1 MSKAVDLLR
10 ETKSPIA
17 IELACTLGEWW
28 FNSKEYEKT
37 IECMNECVQEH
48 LVDGNDS
55 GAAND
60 LHLIGCAYRELKNYE
75 KSLEAFKESRAL
87 FKKLKEVINVA
98 RCDQKI
104 AHCLTELGDAE
115 GALISAQK
123 SLDVFVTAHDH
134 RRETYSSFELGKAQI
149 ASGQFEEAL
158 MTLENVLENVTE
170 SEFKDFEFII
180 DIERK
185 IAITLRKLDRDIEA
199 DKKIEERVIELQ
211 KTVNIKGFRPGKAPV
226 DLLKKQFAQAL
237 YGEVLEKILQDNT
250 YQALNDN
257 KIKPASQPKIEI
269 KSSGEDKDLEY
280 TISVEKTPDIKKIEL
295 EKITLTDY
303 KLKIEKKDLDD
314 RINLLAEGQKKYVN
328 KNEGETSIKGDLV
341 VFDFEA
347 TVNGKAFEG
356 NKGQKVQIILG
367 KELFIKGFDE
377 QLLTCKS
384 GDKKD
389 VKINLPENYPNKD
402 LANKTAVFN
411 CKILEVKK
419 SESVVIDDQFAKNL
433 GAKDLSDLKILL
445 EKQLSK
451 EQSSITE
458 TIVRKEILDYL
469 DENCKFDLPED
480 LVKNEQEIVK
490 HSFIHE
496 KAHKDEPHDD
506 HKHGHDHSDI
516 KLTKEEEEDIL
527 DISKR
532 RVKLALVLNQIGEDY
547 KIQVT
552 TQELQQELQ
561 KQMSMYPGQEKQIR
575 DYYQKNPSEITRLRG
590 PIYEDKIVE
599 LVKSK
604 AKVTVKE
611 VNKKELEELVKDLS
625 SNLKSKSSAKLAKS
639 GDDKLKKDT
648 KSEDKSKST
657 KKISK
662 K

>member
-1 MSKAVDLLR
+1 MKVTVSESKGL
-10 ETKSPIA
+10 
-17 IELACTLGEWW
+17 
-28 FNSKEYEKT
+28 KT
-37 IECMNECVQEH
+37 N
-48 LVDGNDS
+48 L
-55 GAAND
+55 
-60 LHLIGCAYRELKNYE
+60 
-75 KSLEAFKESRAL
+75 
-87 FKKLKEVINVA
+87 
-98 RCDQKI
+98 
-104 AHCLTELGDAE
+104 
-115 GALISAQK
+115 
-123 SLDVFVTAHDH
+123 
-134 RRETYSSFELGKAQI
+134 
-149 ASGQFEEAL
+149 
-158 MTLENVLENVTE
+158 NVLVKKQE
-170 SEFKDFEFII
+170 I
-180 DIERK
+180 
-185 IAITLRKLDRDIEA
+185 

-295 EKITLTDY
+295 EKIALTDY

-328 KNEGETSIKGDLV
+328 KNEGEKSIKGDLV

-480 LVKNEQEIVK
+480 LVKNEKEIVK

-625 SNLKSKSSAKLAKS
+625 SNLKSKSSAKSAKS
-639 GDDKLKKDT
+639 VDAKSKKDT

>member
-1 MSKAVDLLR
+1 MKVTVS
-10 ETKSPIA
+10 ETKG
-17 IELACTLGEWW
+17 L
-28 FNSKEYEKT
+28 KT
-37 IECMNECVQEH
+37 N
-48 LVDGNDS
+48 L
-55 GAAND
+55 
-60 LHLIGCAYRELKNYE
+60 
-75 KSLEAFKESRAL
+75 
-87 FKKLKEVINVA
+87 
-98 RCDQKI
+98 
-104 AHCLTELGDAE
+104 
-115 GALISAQK
+115 
-123 SLDVFVTAHDH
+123 
-134 RRETYSSFELGKAQI
+134 
-149 ASGQFEEAL
+149 
-158 MTLENVLENVTE
+158 NVLVKKQE
-170 SEFKDFEFII
+170 I
-180 DIERK
+180 
-185 IAITLRKLDRDIEA
+185 
-199 DKKIEERVIELQ
+199 DKKIEERVVELQ
-211 KTVNIKGFRPGKAPV
+211 KTVNIKGFRPGKAPIN
-226 DLLKKQFAQAL
+226 LLKKQFAQAL

-295 EKITLTDY
+295 EKINLTDY
-303 KLKIEKKDLDD
+303 KLKIEKKDLEE
-314 RINLLAEGQKKYVN
+314 RINLLAEGQKKYIN
-328 KNEGETSIKGDLV
+328 KNEGEKSIKGDLV

-347 TVNGKAFEG
+347 TVNGKAFDG
-356 NKGQKVQIILG
+356 NKGEKVQIILG

-377 QLLTCKS
+377 QILGCKANE
-384 GDKKD
+384 KVN
-389 VKINLPENYPNKD
+389 VKINLPENYPNKE
-402 LANKTAVFN
+402 LANKTAIFN
-411 CKILEVKK
+411 CKILDVKK

-496 KAHKDEPHDD
+496 KAHKDQPHDD
-506 HKHGHDHSDI
+506 HKHGHDHSNI

-527 DISKR
+527 DISRR

-604 AKVTVKE
+604 AKVIVKE

-625 SNLKSKSSAKLAKS
+625 SNLKSKSSTKSAKISNDKS
-639 GDDKLKKDT
+639 KKDT
-648 KSEDKSKST
+648 KSEDKSKSI

>member
-1 MSKAVDLLR
+1 MLYMKVTVSESK
-10 ETKSPIA
+10 
-17 IELACTLGEWW
+17 G
-28 FNSKEYEKT
+28 
-37 IECMNECVQEH
+37 
-48 LVDGNDS
+48 
-55 GAAND
+55 
-60 LHLIGCAYRELKNYE
+60 LK
-75 KSLEAFKESRAL
+75 
-87 FKKLKEVINVA
+87 IN
-98 RCDQKI
+98 
-104 AHCLTELGDAE
+104 L
-115 GALISAQK
+115 
-123 SLDVFVTAHDH
+123 
-134 RRETYSSFELGKAQI
+134 
-149 ASGQFEEAL
+149 
-158 MTLENVLENVTE
+158 NVLVKKQE
-170 SEFKDFEFII
+170 I
-180 DIERK
+180 
-185 IAITLRKLDRDIEA
+185 
-199 DKKIEERVIELQ
+199 DKKIEERTVELQ
-211 KTVNIKGFRPGKAPV
+211 KTVSIKGFRPGKAPI
-226 DLLKKQFAQAL
+226 DLLKKQFGQAL
-237 YGEVLEKILQDNT
+237 YGEVVEKILQDNT
-250 YQALNDN
+250 FQALNDN
-257 KIKPASQPKIEI
+257 KIKPAGQPKIEI

-280 TISVEKTPDIKKIEL
+280 TISVEKTPEIKKIEL
-295 EKITLTDY
+295 EKIALTNY

-328 KNEGETSIKGDLV
+328 KKEGETSVKGDLV

-377 QLLTCKS
+377 QLLVCKA
-384 GDKKD
+384 GDKVN
-389 VKINLPENYPNKD
+389 VKINLPENYPNKE
-402 LANKTAVFN
+402 LANKTAIFN
-411 CKILEVKK
+411 CKIIEVKK

-433 GAKDLSDLKILL
+433 GAKDLNDLKTLL
-445 EKQLSK
+445 EKQLSR

-469 DENCKFDLPED
+469 DKNCKFDLPED
-480 LVKNEQEIVK
+480 MVKNEQEIVR

-516 KLTKEEEEDIL
+516 KLTKEEENDVL
-527 DISKR
+527 DISTR

-547 KIQVT
+547 KVQVT

-604 AKVTVKE
+604 AKITVKE
-611 VNKKELEELVKDLS
+611 VNKKELEELVKELS
-625 SNLKSKSSAKLAKS
+625 SDLKSKSSKS
-639 GDDKLKKDT
+639 SDDKSKKET
-648 KSEDKSKST
+648 KSEDKSKSS

>member
-1 MSKAVDLLR
+1 MKITSLL
-10 ETKSPIA
+10 SIVIFSVLA
-17 IELACTLGEWW
+17 IC
-28 FNSKEYEKT
+28 
-37 IECMNECVQEH
+37 
-48 LVDGNDS
+48 GN
-55 GAAND
+55 
-60 LHLIGCAYRELKNYE
+60 
-75 KSLEAFKESRAL
+75 
-87 FKKLKEVINVA
+87 V
-98 RCDQKI
+98 
-104 AHCLTELGDAE
+104 
-115 GALISAQK
+115 
-123 SLDVFVTAHDH
+123 
-134 RRETYSSFELGKAQI
+134 
-149 ASGQFEEAL
+149 
-158 MTLENVLENVTE
+158 
-170 SEFKDFEFII
+170 
-180 DIERK
+180 
-185 IAITLRKLDRDIEA
+185 
-199 DKKIEERVIELQ
+199 
-211 KTVNIKGFRPGKAPV
+211 
-226 DLLKKQFAQAL
+226 FAQSEKCATMQ
-237 YGEVLEKILQDNT
+237 VLEKRIQSDPGTLLRMQQTETVSQAWISENKNILKHKN
-250 YQALNDN
+250 
-257 KIKPASQPKIEI
+257 QPK
-269 KSSGEDKDLEY
+269 SGALVTIPVVVHVLYNDATENVSYEQIMSQIDGLNEDFRLLNSD
-280 TISVEKTPDIKKIEL
+280 S
-295 EKITLTDY
+295 
-303 KLKIEKKDLDD
+303 LDD

-625 SNLKSKSSAKLAKS
+625 SNLKSKSSAKSAKS
-639 GDDKLKKDT
+639 VDAKSKKDT

>member
-1 MSKAVDLLR
+1 MLHMKVTVSESK
-10 ETKSPIA
+10 
-17 IELACTLGEWW
+17 G
-28 FNSKEYEKT
+28 
-37 IECMNECVQEH
+37 
-48 LVDGNDS
+48 
-55 GAAND
+55 
-60 LHLIGCAYRELKNYE
+60 LK
-75 KSLEAFKESRAL
+75 
-87 FKKLKEVINVA
+87 IN
-98 RCDQKI
+98 
-104 AHCLTELGDAE
+104 L
-115 GALISAQK
+115 
-123 SLDVFVTAHDH
+123 
-134 RRETYSSFELGKAQI
+134 
-149 ASGQFEEAL
+149 
-158 MTLENVLENVTE
+158 NVLVKKQE
-170 SEFKDFEFII
+170 I
-180 DIERK
+180 
-185 IAITLRKLDRDIEA
+185 
-199 DKKIEERVIELQ
+199 DKKIEERTVELQ
-211 KTVNIKGFRPGKAPV
+211 KTVSIKGFRPGKAPI
-226 DLLKKQFAQAL
+226 DLLKKQFGQAL
-237 YGEVLEKILQDNT
+237 YGEVVEKILQDNT
-250 YQALNDN
+250 FQALNDN
-257 KIKPASQPKIEI
+257 KIKPAGQPKIEI

-280 TISVEKTPDIKKIEL
+280 TISVEKSPEIKKIEL
-295 EKITLTDY
+295 DKIALTDY

-314 RINLLAEGQKKYVN
+314 RINLLAEGQKKYIN
-328 KNEGETSIKGDLV
+328 KNKDETSIKGDLV

-356 NKGQKVQIILG
+356 NKGEKVQIILG

-377 QLLTCKS
+377 QLLVCKA
-384 GDKKD
+384 GEKVN
-389 VKINLPENYPNKD
+389 VKINLPENYPNKE
-402 LANKTAVFN
+402 LANKTAIFN

-433 GAKDLSDLKILL
+433 GAKDLNDLKILL

-469 DENCKFDLPED
+469 DENCKFELPED

-516 KLTKEEEEDIL
+516 KLTKEEEDDIL

-625 SNLKSKSSAKLAKS
+625 SNLKSKSSAKSAKS
-639 GDDKLKKDT
+639 GDDKSKKDT

>member
-1 MSKAVDLLR
+1 
-10 ETKSPIA
+10 
-17 IELACTLGEWW
+17 
-28 FNSKEYEKT
+28 
-37 IECMNECVQEH
+37 
-48 LVDGNDS
+48 
-55 GAAND
+55 
-60 LHLIGCAYRELKNYE
+60 
-75 KSLEAFKESRAL
+75 
-87 FKKLKEVINVA
+87 
-98 RCDQKI
+98 
-104 AHCLTELGDAE
+104 
-115 GALISAQK
+115 
-123 SLDVFVTAHDH
+123 
-134 RRETYSSFELGKAQI
+134 
-149 ASGQFEEAL
+149 
-158 MTLENVLENVTE
+158 
-170 SEFKDFEFII
+170 
-180 DIERK
+180 
-185 IAITLRKLDRDIEA
+185 
-199 DKKIEERVIELQ
+199 
-211 KTVNIKGFRPGKAPV
+211 
-226 DLLKKQFAQAL
+226 
-237 YGEVLEKILQDNT
+237 LEKILQDNT

-389 VKINLPENYPNKD
+389 V
-402 LANKTAVFN
+402 
-411 CKILEVKK
+411 
-419 SESVVIDDQFAKNL
+419 VVIDDQFAKNL

-625 SNLKSKSSAKLAKS
+625 SNLKSKSSAKSAKS
-639 GDDKLKKDT
+639 VDDKSKKDT

>member
-1 MSKAVDLLR
+1 MKVTVSESKGL
-10 ETKSPIA
+10 
-17 IELACTLGEWW
+17 
-28 FNSKEYEKT
+28 KT
-37 IECMNECVQEH
+37 N
-48 LVDGNDS
+48 L
-55 GAAND
+55 
-60 LHLIGCAYRELKNYE
+60 
-75 KSLEAFKESRAL
+75 
-87 FKKLKEVINVA
+87 
-98 RCDQKI
+98 
-104 AHCLTELGDAE
+104 
-115 GALISAQK
+115 
-123 SLDVFVTAHDH
+123 
-134 RRETYSSFELGKAQI
+134 
-149 ASGQFEEAL
+149 
-158 MTLENVLENVTE
+158 NVLVKKQE
-170 SEFKDFEFII
+170 I
-180 DIERK
+180 
-185 IAITLRKLDRDIEA
+185 

-211 KTVNIKGFRPGKAPV
+211 KTINIKGFRPGKAPV

-250 YQALNDN
+250 YQALNEN

-280 TISVEKTPDIKKIEL
+280 TISVEKTPEIKKIEL

-303 KLKIEKKDLDD
+303 KLKIEKKDLEE

-328 KNEGETSIKGDLV
+328 KKEGE
-341 VFDFEA
+341 
-347 TVNGKAFEG
+347 EG

-389 VKINLPENYPNKD
+389 VKINLPENYPNKE
-402 LANKTAVFN
+402 LANKTAIFN

-433 GAKDLSDLKILL
+433 GAKDLNDLKILL

-480 LVKNEQEIVK
+480 LIKNEQEIVK

-639 GDDKLKKDT
+639 GGDKLKKDT

>member
-1 MSKAVDLLR
+1 MKVTVS
-10 ETKSPIA
+10 ETKG
-17 IELACTLGEWW
+17 L
-28 FNSKEYEKT
+28 KT
-37 IECMNECVQEH
+37 N
-48 LVDGNDS
+48 L
-55 GAAND
+55 
-60 LHLIGCAYRELKNYE
+60 
-75 KSLEAFKESRAL
+75 
-87 FKKLKEVINVA
+87 
-98 RCDQKI
+98 
-104 AHCLTELGDAE
+104 
-115 GALISAQK
+115 
-123 SLDVFVTAHDH
+123 
-134 RRETYSSFELGKAQI
+134 
-149 ASGQFEEAL
+149 
-158 MTLENVLENVTE
+158 NVLVKKQE
-170 SEFKDFEFII
+170 I
-180 DIERK
+180 
-185 IAITLRKLDRDIEA
+185 
-199 DKKIEERVIELQ
+199 DKKIEERVVELQ
-211 KTVNIKGFRPGKAPV
+211 KTVNIKGFRPGKAPIN
-226 DLLKKQFAQAL
+226 LLKKQFAQAL

-295 EKITLTDY
+295 EKINLTDY
-303 KLKIEKKDLDD
+303 KLKIEKKDLEE
-314 RINLLAEGQKKYVN
+314 RINLLAEGQKKYIN
-328 KNEGETSIKGDLV
+328 KNEGEKSIKGDLV

-347 TVNGKAFEG
+347 TVNGKAFDG
-356 NKGQKVQIILG
+356 NKGEKVQIILG

-377 QLLTCKS
+377 QILGCKANE
-384 GDKKD
+384 KVN
-389 VKINLPENYPNKD
+389 VKINLPENYPNKE
-402 LANKTAVFN
+402 LANKTAIFN
-411 CKILEVKK
+411 CKILDVKK

-506 HKHGHDHSDI
+506 HKHGHDHSNI

-527 DISKR
+527 DISRR

-561 KQMSMYPGQEKQIR
+561 KQISMYPGQEKQIR

-604 AKVTVKE
+604 AKVIVKE

-625 SNLKSKSSAKLAKS
+625 SNLKSKSSTKSAKISNDKS
-639 GDDKLKKDT
+639 KKDT
-648 KSEDKSKST
+648 KLEDKSKSI

>member
-1 MSKAVDLLR
+1 MLNMKVTVSESK
-10 ETKSPIA
+10 
-17 IELACTLGEWW
+17 G
-28 FNSKEYEKT
+28 
-37 IECMNECVQEH
+37 
-48 LVDGNDS
+48 
-55 GAAND
+55 
-60 LHLIGCAYRELKNYE
+60 LK
-75 KSLEAFKESRAL
+75 
-87 FKKLKEVINVA
+87 IN
-98 RCDQKI
+98 
-104 AHCLTELGDAE
+104 L
-115 GALISAQK
+115 
-123 SLDVFVTAHDH
+123 
-134 RRETYSSFELGKAQI
+134 
-149 ASGQFEEAL
+149 
-158 MTLENVLENVTE
+158 NVLVKKQE
-170 SEFKDFEFII
+170 I
-180 DIERK
+180 
-185 IAITLRKLDRDIEA
+185 
-199 DKKIEERVIELQ
+199 DKKIEERTVELQ
-211 KTVNIKGFRPGKAPV
+211 KTVSIKGFRPGKAPI
-226 DLLKKQFAQAL
+226 DLLKKQFGQAL
-237 YGEVLEKILQDNT
+237 YGEVVEKILQDNT
-250 YQALNDN
+250 SQALNDN
-257 KIKPASQPKIEI
+257 KIKPAGQPKIEI

-280 TISVEKTPDIKKIEL
+280 TISVEKSPEIKKIEL

-328 KNEGETSIKGDLV
+328 KKEGETSVKGDLV

-356 NKGQKVQIILG
+356 NKGEKVQIILG

-377 QLLTCKS
+377 QLLVCKA
-384 GDKKD
+384 GDKVN
-389 VKINLPENYPNKD
+389 VKINLPENYPNKE
-402 LANKTAVFN
+402 LANKTAIFN
-411 CKILEVKK
+411 CKIIEVKK

-433 GAKDLSDLKILL
+433 GAKDLNDLKTLL
-445 EKQLSK
+445 EKQLSR

-469 DENCKFDLPED
+469 DKNCKFDLPED
-480 LVKNEQEIVK
+480 MVKNEQEIVR

-516 KLTKEEEEDIL
+516 KLTKEEENDVL
-527 DISKR
+527 DISTR

-547 KIQVT
+547 KVQVT

-604 AKVTVKE
+604 AKITVKE
-611 VNKKELEELVKDLS
+611 VNKKELEELVKELS
-625 SNLKSKSSAKLAKS
+625 SDLKSKSSKS
-639 GDDKLKKDT
+639 NDDKSKKET
-648 KSEDKSKST
+648 KSEDKSKSS

>member
-1 MSKAVDLLR
+1 MLHMKVTVSESK
-10 ETKSPIA
+10 
-17 IELACTLGEWW
+17 G
-28 FNSKEYEKT
+28 
-37 IECMNECVQEH
+37 
-48 LVDGNDS
+48 
-55 GAAND
+55 
-60 LHLIGCAYRELKNYE
+60 LK
-75 KSLEAFKESRAL
+75 
-87 FKKLKEVINVA
+87 IN
-98 RCDQKI
+98 
-104 AHCLTELGDAE
+104 L
-115 GALISAQK
+115 
-123 SLDVFVTAHDH
+123 
-134 RRETYSSFELGKAQI
+134 
-149 ASGQFEEAL
+149 
-158 MTLENVLENVTE
+158 NVLVKKQE
-170 SEFKDFEFII
+170 I
-180 DIERK
+180 
-185 IAITLRKLDRDIEA
+185 
-199 DKKIEERVIELQ
+199 DKKIEERTVELQ
-211 KTVNIKGFRPGKAPV
+211 KTVSLKGFRPGKAPI
-226 DLLKKQFAQAL
+226 DLLKKQFGQAL
-237 YGEVLEKILQDNT
+237 YGEVVEKILQDNT
-250 YQALNDN
+250 FQALNDN
-257 KIKPASQPKIEI
+257 KIKPAGQPKIEI

-280 TISVEKTPDIKKIEL
+280 TISVEKSPEIKKIEL
-295 EKITLTDY
+295 DKIALTDY

-328 KNEGETSIKGDLV
+328 KKESETSVKGDLV

-356 NKGQKVQIILG
+356 NKGEKVQIILG

-377 QLLTCKS
+377 QLLVCKA
-384 GDKKD
+384 GDKVN
-389 VKINLPENYPNKD
+389 VKINLPENYPNKE
-402 LANKTAVFN
+402 LANKTAIFN
-411 CKILEVKK
+411 CKIIEVKK

-433 GAKDLSDLKILL
+433 GAKDLNDLKTLL
-445 EKQLSK
+445 EKQLSR

-469 DENCKFDLPED
+469 DKNCKFDLPED
-480 LVKNEQEIVK
+480 MVKNEQEIVR

-516 KLTKEEEEDIL
+516 KLTKEEENDVL
-527 DISKR
+527 DISTR

-547 KIQVT
+547 KVQVT

-604 AKVTVKE
+604 AKITVKE

-625 SNLKSKSSAKLAKS
+625 SDLKSKSSKS
-639 GDDKLKKDT
+639 SDDNSKKET
-648 KSEDKSKST
+648 KSEDKSKSS

>member
-1 MSKAVDLLR
+1 MKVTVSESKGL
-10 ETKSPIA
+10 
-17 IELACTLGEWW
+17 
-28 FNSKEYEKT
+28 KT
-37 IECMNECVQEH
+37 N
-48 LVDGNDS
+48 L
-55 GAAND
+55 
-60 LHLIGCAYRELKNYE
+60 
-75 KSLEAFKESRAL
+75 
-87 FKKLKEVINVA
+87 
-98 RCDQKI
+98 
-104 AHCLTELGDAE
+104 
-115 GALISAQK
+115 
-123 SLDVFVTAHDH
+123 
-134 RRETYSSFELGKAQI
+134 
-149 ASGQFEEAL
+149 
-158 MTLENVLENVTE
+158 NVLVKKQE
-170 SEFKDFEFII
+170 I
-180 DIERK
+180 
-185 IAITLRKLDRDIEA
+185 

-226 DLLKKQFAQAL
+226 NLLKKQFAQAL

-250 YQALNDN
+250 YQALTDN

-295 EKITLTDY
+295 DKITLTDY
-303 KLKIEKKDLDD
+303 KIKIEKKDLDD

-328 KNEGETSIKGDLV
+328 KKESENSAKGDLV

-347 TVNGKAFEG
+347 TVNGKSFEG
-356 NKGQKVQIILG
+356 NKGEKIQIILG
-367 KELFIKGFDE
+367 KELFIKGFDD
-377 QLLTCKS
+377 QLLACKA

-389 VKINLPENYPNKD
+389 VKIKLPENYPNKD
-402 LANKTAVFN
+402 LANKTALFN

-433 GAKDLSDLKILL
+433 GAKDLNDLKILL

-469 DENCKFDLPED
+469 DENYKFDLPED

-516 KLTKEEEEDIL
+516 KLTKEEEDDIL
-527 DISKR
+527 DISRR

-561 KQMSMYPGQEKQIR
+561 KQMSMYPGQEKQIS
-575 DYYQKNPSEITRLRG
+575 DYYKKILLKLQDLEDRYMKIKLLNLLSRKQRL
-590 PIYEDKIVE
+590 
-599 LVKSK
+599 L
-604 AKVTVKE
+604 
-611 VNKKELEELVKDLS
+611 
-625 SNLKSKSSAKLAKS
+625 
-639 GDDKLKKDT
+639 LKKLI
-648 KSEDKSKST
+648 
-657 KKISK
+657 KKN
-662 K
+662 

>member
-1 MSKAVDLLR
+1 MKVTVS
-10 ETKSPIA
+10 ETKG
-17 IELACTLGEWW
+17 L
-28 FNSKEYEKT
+28 KT
-37 IECMNECVQEH
+37 N
-48 LVDGNDS
+48 L
-55 GAAND
+55 
-60 LHLIGCAYRELKNYE
+60 
-75 KSLEAFKESRAL
+75 
-87 FKKLKEVINVA
+87 
-98 RCDQKI
+98 
-104 AHCLTELGDAE
+104 
-115 GALISAQK
+115 
-123 SLDVFVTAHDH
+123 
-134 RRETYSSFELGKAQI
+134 
-149 ASGQFEEAL
+149 
-158 MTLENVLENVTE
+158 NVLVKKQE
-170 SEFKDFEFII
+170 I
-180 DIERK
+180 
-185 IAITLRKLDRDIEA
+185 
-199 DKKIEERVIELQ
+199 DKKIEERVVELQ
-211 KTVNIKGFRPGKAPV
+211 KTVNIKGFRPGKAPIN
-226 DLLKKQFAQAL
+226 LLKKQFAQAL

-295 EKITLTDY
+295 EKINLTDY
-303 KLKIEKKDLDD
+303 KLKIEKKDLEE
-314 RINLLAEGQKKYVN
+314 RINLLAEGQKKYIN
-328 KNEGETSIKGDLV
+328 KNEGEKSIKGDLV

-347 TVNGKAFEG
+347 TVNGKAFDG
-356 NKGQKVQIILG
+356 NKGEKVQIILG

-377 QLLTCKS
+377 QILGCKANE
-384 GDKKD
+384 KVN
-389 VKINLPENYPNKD
+389 VKINLPENYPNKE
-402 LANKTAVFN
+402 LANKTAIFN
-411 CKILEVKK
+411 CKILDVKK

-506 HKHGHDHSDI
+506 HKHGHDHSNI

-527 DISKR
+527 DISRR

-604 AKVTVKE
+604 AKVIVKE

-625 SNLKSKSSAKLAKS
+625 SNLKSKSSTKSAKISNDKS
-639 GDDKLKKDT
+639 KKDT
-648 KSEDKSKST
+648 KLEDKSKPI

>member
-1 MSKAVDLLR
+1 MKVTVS
-10 ETKSPIA
+10 ETKG
-17 IELACTLGEWW
+17 L
-28 FNSKEYEKT
+28 KT
-37 IECMNECVQEH
+37 N
-48 LVDGNDS
+48 L
-55 GAAND
+55 
-60 LHLIGCAYRELKNYE
+60 
-75 KSLEAFKESRAL
+75 
-87 FKKLKEVINVA
+87 
-98 RCDQKI
+98 
-104 AHCLTELGDAE
+104 
-115 GALISAQK
+115 
-123 SLDVFVTAHDH
+123 
-134 RRETYSSFELGKAQI
+134 
-149 ASGQFEEAL
+149 
-158 MTLENVLENVTE
+158 NVLVKKQE
-170 SEFKDFEFII
+170 I
-180 DIERK
+180 
-185 IAITLRKLDRDIEA
+185 
-199 DKKIEERVIELQ
+199 DKKIEERVVELQ
-211 KTVNIKGFRPGKAPV
+211 KTVNIKGFRPGKAPIN
-226 DLLKKQFAQAL
+226 LLKKQFAQAL

-280 TISVEKTPDIKKIEL
+280 TISVEKTPYIKKIEL
-295 EKITLTDY
+295 EKINLTDY
-303 KLKIEKKDLDD
+303 KLKIEKKDLEE
-314 RINLLAEGQKKYVN
+314 RINLLAEGQKKYIN
-328 KNEGETSIKGDLV
+328 KNEGEKSIKGDLV

-347 TVNGKAFEG
+347 TVNGKAFDG
-356 NKGQKVQIILG
+356 NKGEKVQIILG

-377 QLLTCKS
+377 QILGCKANE
-384 GDKKD
+384 KVN
-389 VKINLPENYPNKD
+389 VKINLPENYPNKE
-402 LANKTAVFN
+402 LANKTAIFN
-411 CKILEVKK
+411 CKILDVKK

-506 HKHGHDHSDI
+506 HKHGHDHSNI

-527 DISKR
+527 DISRR

-604 AKVTVKE
+604 AKVIVKE

-625 SNLKSKSSAKLAKS
+625 SNLKSKSSTKSAKISNDKS
-639 GDDKLKKDT
+639 KKDT
-648 KSEDKSKST
+648 KLEDKSKSI

>member
-1 MSKAVDLLR
+1 MKVTVSESKGL
-10 ETKSPIA
+10 
-17 IELACTLGEWW
+17 
-28 FNSKEYEKT
+28 KT
-37 IECMNECVQEH
+37 N
-48 LVDGNDS
+48 L
-55 GAAND
+55 
-60 LHLIGCAYRELKNYE
+60 
-75 KSLEAFKESRAL
+75 
-87 FKKLKEVINVA
+87 
-98 RCDQKI
+98 
-104 AHCLTELGDAE
+104 
-115 GALISAQK
+115 
-123 SLDVFVTAHDH
+123 
-134 RRETYSSFELGKAQI
+134 
-149 ASGQFEEAL
+149 
-158 MTLENVLENVTE
+158 NVLVKKQE
-170 SEFKDFEFII
+170 I
-180 DIERK
+180 
-185 IAITLRKLDRDIEA
+185 

-516 KLTKEEEEDIL
+516 KLTKEEEDIL

-625 SNLKSKSSAKLAKS
+625 SNLKSKSSAKSAKS
-639 GDDKLKKDT
+639 VDDKSKKDT

>member
-1 MSKAVDLLR
+1 MKVTVS
-10 ETKSPIA
+10 ETKG
-17 IELACTLGEWW
+17 L
-28 FNSKEYEKT
+28 KT
-37 IECMNECVQEH
+37 N
-48 LVDGNDS
+48 L
-55 GAAND
+55 
-60 LHLIGCAYRELKNYE
+60 
-75 KSLEAFKESRAL
+75 
-87 FKKLKEVINVA
+87 
-98 RCDQKI
+98 
-104 AHCLTELGDAE
+104 
-115 GALISAQK
+115 
-123 SLDVFVTAHDH
+123 
-134 RRETYSSFELGKAQI
+134 
-149 ASGQFEEAL
+149 
-158 MTLENVLENVTE
+158 NVLVKKQE
-170 SEFKDFEFII
+170 I
-180 DIERK
+180 
-185 IAITLRKLDRDIEA
+185 
-199 DKKIEERVIELQ
+199 DKKIEERVVELQ
-211 KTVNIKGFRPGKAPV
+211 KTVNIKGFRPGKAPIN
-226 DLLKKQFAQAL
+226 LLKKQFAQAL

-295 EKITLTDY
+295 EKINLTDY
-303 KLKIEKKDLDD
+303 KLKIEKKDLEE
-314 RINLLAEGQKKYVN
+314 RINLLAEGQKKYIN
-328 KNEGETSIKGDLV
+328 KNEGEKSIKGDLV

-347 TVNGKAFEG
+347 TVNGKAFNG
-356 NKGQKVQIILG
+356 NKGEKVQIILG

-377 QLLTCKS
+377 QILGCKANE
-384 GDKKD
+384 KVN
-389 VKINLPENYPNKD
+389 VKINLPENYPNKE
-402 LANKTAVFN
+402 LANKTAIFN
-411 CKILEVKK
+411 CKILDVKK

-506 HKHGHDHSDI
+506 HKHGHDHSNI

-527 DISKR
+527 DISRR

-604 AKVTVKE
+604 AKVIVKE

-625 SNLKSKSSAKLAKS
+625 SNLKSKSSTKSAKISNDKS
-639 GDDKLKKDT
+639 KKDT
-648 KSEDKSKST
+648 KLEDKSKSI

-662 K
+662 R